1 MIGLG
6 RTTLYSSKK
15 STSVLLFEESAFAIT
30 EKVLA
35 SVGKQGEQDD
45 YCNHNVLCFSFNLS

>member
-1 MIGLG
+1 MIGLE
-6 RTTLYSSKK
+6 RKNLYTLKE

-35 SVGKQGEQDD
+35 SVGKQGEQND
-45 YCNHNVLCFSFNLS
+45 YCNHNVLYFSFDLI